1 MLKVMLELRRGS
13 WKQEPRRFE
22 GDLVGI
28 EISQISNSERFDRG
42 LSMGVLRPVASISLR
57 FGTST
62 CFHRG

>member
-28 EISQISNSERFDRG
+28 EISQISNSERFDRRR
-42 LSMGVLRPVASISLR
+42 SVGVLHPVA
-57 FGTST
+57 
-62 CFHRG
+62 